1 MGEAFPPSPV
11 EGMPPRNPTV
21 LLVDDDPAVGKVLGA
36 LMAQDGISSVTVRSG
51 AEALAQLSQSFFD
64 LVVTDLRMPPG
75 MDGIELLEAVRT
87 TYPEIPVILITAHG
101 TIAVAVEAMK
111 AGAADFVVKPFDRDE
126 ILYAVHKALAR
137 ARAEPEE
144 ASRPTPAGERLV
156 AVSSAM
162 QEALALL
169 RRVAP
174 GNATVLLRGESGV
187 GKDVAAHLLHS
198 LSGRAKAPFI
208 KVHCAA
214 LPEGLL
220 ESELFGYEK
229 GAFTG
234 AVARKPGRVELAEG
248 GTLFLDEIGDLTLA
262 MQVKLL
268 RLLQDRAFELLGST
282 TTQRADVRFIAATHR
297 DLESRVQSGEFRED
311 LFYRLNVIPV
321 WLPPL
326 RERPEEIEALA
337 AQFCT
342 DFTRGTERAGLQFSP
357 EALKLLR
364 RQRWPGNVRQL
375 QNFVERLT
383 LLSDGPVIGVV
394 EVERELA
401 RHLGVAPANTDE
413 SPVADAGS
421 FPALDLQRG
430 EAERTALAGALQRAG
445 GNRTMAAKLLGISRR
460 TLYNKFHEHG
470 ML

>member
-1 MGEAFPPSPV
+1 MTS
-11 EGMPPRNPTV
+11 NDSSV
-21 LLVDDDPAVGKVLGA
+21 LVVDDDPAVGKVLGA
-36 LMAQDGISSVTVRSG
+36 LLAQDGIASVTVKSG
-51 AEALAQLSQSFFD
+51 ADALQELGRAFFD

-75 MDGIELLEAVRT
+75 MDGLELLEQVRE
-87 TYPEIPVILITAHG
+87 TYPGTPVILMTAHG
-101 TIAVAVEAMK
+101 TIPVAVEAMK
-111 AGAADFVVKPFDRDE
+111 AGAADFIVKPFDRDE

-137 ARAEPEE
+137 SRTEPEE
-144 ASRPTPAGERLV
+144 TVGVGAGKERLV
-156 AVSSAM
+156 AVAPAM
-162 QEALALL
+162 QEAVALL

-174 GNATVLLRGESGV
+174 GNSTVLLRGESGV
-187 GKDVAAHLLHS
+187 GKDIAAHLLHS
-198 LSGRAKAPFI
+198 LSGRAQGPFI

-214 LPEGLL
+214 LPEALL

-234 AVARKPGRVELAEG
+234 AVARKPGRVELASG

-268 RLLQDRAFELLGST
+268 RLLQDKSFELLGST
-282 TTQRADVRFIAATHR
+282 STQRADVRFITATHR
-297 DLESRVQSGEFRED
+297 DLEALVKNGAFRED

-337 AQFCT
+337 SQFCA
-342 DFTRGTERAGLQFSP
+342 DFAVGGKRPTLRFSP
-357 EALKLLR
+357 DALQLLR
-364 RQRWPGNVRQL
+364 RQPWPGNVRQL

-383 LLSDGPVIGVV
+383 ILSDGPVISLA
-394 EVERELA
+394 EVERELG
-401 RHLGVAPANTDE
+401 RHLGVASSQDTSAAKGEDAF
-413 SPVADAGS
+413 PV
-421 FPALDLQRG
+421 LELQRG
-430 EAERTALAGALQRAG
+430 EAERTALTGALQRAG
-445 GNRTMAAKLLGISRR
+445 GNRTVAAKLLGISRR

>member
-1 MGEAFPPSPV
+1 MALNDSS
-11 EGMPPRNPTV
+11 V
-21 LLVDDDPAVGKVLGA
+21 LVVDDDPAVGKVLGA
-36 LMAQDGISSVTVRSG
+36 LLAQDGIASVTVRSG
-51 AEALAQLSQSFFD
+51 ATALEELGRAFFD

-75 MDGIELLEAVRT
+75 MDGLQLLERVREA
-87 TYPEIPVILITAHG
+87 YPETPVILMTAHG
-101 TIAVAVEAMK
+101 TIPVAVEAMK
-111 AGAADFVVKPFDRDE
+111 AGAADFIVKPFDRDE

-137 ARAEPEE
+137 SRAEPEE
-144 ASRPTPAGERLV
+144 PAGPSVGKEHLV
-156 AVSSAM
+156 ALSTAM
-162 QEALALL
+162 QEAWALL

-198 LSGRAKAPFI
+198 LSGRAQGPFI

-214 LPEGLL
+214 LPEALL

-234 AVARKPGRVELAEG
+234 AVARKPGRVELAAG

-268 RLLQDRAFELLGST
+268 RLLQDRTFELLGST
-282 TTQRADVRFIAATHR
+282 GTQTADVRFIAATHR
-297 DLESRVQSGEFRED
+297 DLEALVKSGTFRED

-337 AQFCT
+337 SQFCA
-342 DFTRGTERAGLQFSP
+342 DFARSAKRPGLRLSP
-357 EALKLLR
+357 EAFHLLR
-364 RQRWPGNVRQL
+364 LQPWPGNVRQL

-383 LLSDGPVIGVV
+383 ILSDGPVISSA
-394 EVERELA
+394 EVERELG
-401 RHLGVAPANTDE
+401 RHLGVAPEGLRGQETDGKAE
-413 SPVADAGS
+413 DA
-421 FPALDLQRG
+421 FPALELQRG

-470 ML
+470 MLESPKGAPLT

>member
-1 MGEAFPPSPV
+1 MANS
-11 EGMPPRNPTV
+11 TV
-21 LLVDDDPAVGKVLGA
+21 LVVDDDPAVGKVLGA
-36 LMAQDGISSVTVRSG
+36 LLAQDGVASVTVRNG
-51 AEALAQLSQSFFD
+51 TDALQELGRAFFD

-75 MDGIELLEAVRT
+75 MDGLELLERVRAA
-87 TYPEIPVILITAHG
+87 YPETPVILMTAHG
-101 TIAVAVEAMK
+101 TIPVAVEAMK

-137 ARAEPEE
+137 SRAEPEE
-144 ASRPTPAGERLV
+144 AAGPSPVREQLV

-162 QEALALL
+162 QEAVDLL

-187 GKDVAAHLLHS
+187 GKDVAAHLLHA
-198 LSGRAKAPFI
+198 LSTRAKGPFI

-234 AVARKPGRVELAEG
+234 AVARKPGRVELAAG
-248 GTLFLDEIGDLTLA
+248 GTLFLDEIGDLTLS

-268 RLLQDRAFELLGST
+268 RLLQDKTFELLGST
-282 TTQRADVRFIAATHR
+282 STQTADVRFIAATHR
-297 DLESRVQSGEFRED
+297 DLEARVEAGDFRED

-326 RERPEEIEALA
+326 RERTEEIEALA
-337 AQFCT
+337 TQFCRE
-342 DFTRGTERAGLQFSP
+342 FASVPSLHFSP
-357 EALKLLR
+357 EALQALR

-383 LLSDGPVIGVV
+383 ILSDGPIISLA

-401 RHLGVAPANTDE
+401 RHLGVAPPSREETGTEAAN
-413 SPVADAGS
+413 ADS
-421 FPALDLQRG
+421 EFPALELQRG
-430 EAERTALAGALQRAG
+430 EAERTALAGALQRAR

>member
-1 MGEAFPPSPV
+1 
-11 EGMPPRNPTV
+11 MPPNDSTV
-21 LLVDDDPAVGKVLGA
+21 LVVDDDPAVGKVLGA
-36 LMAQDGISSVTVRSG
+36 LLAQDGITSLTVRSG
-51 AEALAQLSQSFFD
+51 ADALQELGRAFFD

-75 MDGIELLEAVRT
+75 MDGLELLARVRT
-87 TYPEIPVILITAHG
+87 AYPEIPVILITAHG
-101 TIAVAVEAMK
+101 TIPVAVEAMK
-111 AGAADFVVKPFDRDE
+111 AGAADFIVKPFDRDE

-137 ARAEPEE
+137 SRAEPDEVSGPSP
-144 ASRPTPAGERLV
+144 SRERLV

-162 QEALALL
+162 QDALALL

-187 GKDVAAHLLHS
+187 GKDVAARLLHS
-198 LSGRAKAPFI
+198 LSGRAAAPFI

-214 LPEGLL
+214 LPEALL

-248 GTLFLDEIGDLTLA
+248 GTLFLDEIGDLTLG

-268 RLLQDRAFELLGST
+268 RLLQDKAFELLGST
-282 TTQRADVRFIAATHR
+282 NTQRADVRFIAATHR
-297 DLESRVQSGEFRED
+297 DLESQVKSGEFRED

-337 AQFCT
+337 SQFCM
-342 DFTRGTERAGLQFSP
+342 DFSSTGHLPGLRFSAD
-357 EALKLLR
+357 ALKALQ

-383 LLSDGPVIGVV
+383 LLSDGPVIEVAD
-394 EVERELA
+394 VERELE
-401 RHLGVAPANTDE
+401 RHLGVAAQPPN
-413 SPVADAGS
+413 AGEGA
-421 FPALDLQRG
+421 FPILELQRG

-445 GNRTMAAKLLGISRR
+445 GNRTTAAKLLGISRR